1 MPIAEDMEKET
12 PALQRRHSTLEDVIS
27 GTLRLSA
34 FKVPSQFIIVYLPEL
49 STNRPEVEV
58 ELSFNHVNIHLSRR
72 EADLLL

>member
-1 MPIAEDMEKET
+1 LPIAEDTEKET
-12 PALQRRHSTLEDVIS
+12 RALQRRHATLEDVVN

-34 FKVPSQFIIVYLPEL
+34 FKVLSQFIIVYLPEL
-49 STNRPEVEV
+49 STNRPEIEV

>member
-1 MPIAEDMEKET
+1 MPIAEDMEKEMR
-12 PALQRRHSTLEDVIS
+12 ALQRRHAKLKDVVS
-27 GTLRLSA
+27 GTLHLSA

-58 ELSFNHVNIHLSRR
+58 ELSFKHVNIHLSRR